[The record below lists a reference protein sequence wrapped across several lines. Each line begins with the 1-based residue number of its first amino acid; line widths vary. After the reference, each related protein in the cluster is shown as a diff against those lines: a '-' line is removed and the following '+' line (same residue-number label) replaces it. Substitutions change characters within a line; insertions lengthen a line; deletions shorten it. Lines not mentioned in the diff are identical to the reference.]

1 MDMGAQFLFLS
12 VAVTAGLSFVA
23 VMVWLGHRKNERT
36 QFYRS
41 ETMKKIAESG
51 SAAAALEY
59 AREIER
65 MGAGRTRS
73 GLRLGGLIT
82 MAAGT
87 GLMVFLHEIE
97 RQEPI
102 YLIALIPMLVGGVM
116 FLFSLLPSRPD

>member
-23 VMVWLGHRKNERT
+23 VMVWLGNLKNERT